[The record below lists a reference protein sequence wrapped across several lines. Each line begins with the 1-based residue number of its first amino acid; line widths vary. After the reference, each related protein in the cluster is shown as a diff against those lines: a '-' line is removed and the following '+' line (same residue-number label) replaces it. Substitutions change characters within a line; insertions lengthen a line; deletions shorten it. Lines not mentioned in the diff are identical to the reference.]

1 MLTTGEEFIQVLLSE
16 LKSEAE
22 NFMERVGPGFRFVSR
37 VVSQA
42 QEVVLDLGKFASDA
56 ARVVLSFVKGSAIE
70 IAELYGAFN
79 AMAKIFPEK

>member
-1 MLTTGEEFIQVLLSE
+1 MLTTGEEFIQVLLNE

-42 QEVVLDLGKFASDA
+42 KEVVLDLGKFASDA
-56 ARVVLSFVKGSAIE
+56 ARGGLEFCQRFGDRDC
-70 IAELYGAFN
+70 GALWCFQCHGED
-79 AMAKIFPEK
+79 PS